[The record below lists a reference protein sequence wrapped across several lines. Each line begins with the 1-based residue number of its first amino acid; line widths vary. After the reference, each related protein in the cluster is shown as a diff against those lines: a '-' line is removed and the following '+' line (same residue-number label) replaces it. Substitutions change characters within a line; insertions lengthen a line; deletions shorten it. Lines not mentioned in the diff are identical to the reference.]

1 MKRKLLALLLGAA
14 MTLSMTVSSFAYDP
28 AVDAQPVNGDEFVG
42 KSTEFTYMIANGLSS
57 NFFDNYAEQP
67 SLQYALAKDW
77 DPEKA
82 PCYVVET
89 TNRTD
94 GQIYFRCKDNKV
106 QVAGGELEMHLREN
120 LIEPS
125 KTSTQYMS
133 FPVEQFETPD
143 DVTELYMT
151 FECCNA
157 DGEVLASYDFQD
169 PKPEE

>member
-1 MKRKLLALLLGAA
+1 MKKLVLALMMACVVAA
-14 MTLSMTVSSFAYDP
+14 TLVLSGCSPTYDEHV
-28 AVDAQPVNGDEFVG
+28 ADDETCKILIV
-42 KSTEFTYMIANGLSS
+42 
-57 NFFDNYAEQP
+57 
-67 SLQYALAKDW
+67 AKDW

-82 PCYVVET
+82 PSYVVET

-106 QVAGGELEMHLREN
+106 QVAGGELEIHLREN

-143 DVTELYMT
+143 DVTDLYMT